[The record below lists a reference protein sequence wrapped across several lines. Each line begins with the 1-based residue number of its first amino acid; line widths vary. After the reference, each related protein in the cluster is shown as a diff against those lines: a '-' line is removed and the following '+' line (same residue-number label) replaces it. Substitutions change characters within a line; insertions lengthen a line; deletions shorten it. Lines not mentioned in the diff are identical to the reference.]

1 MEILMLL
8 GFVIGLGLFSVLALR
23 FGHDSRDI
31 ERCGPDL

>member
-1 MEILMLL
+1 MEILTLL
-8 GFVIGLGLFSVLALR
+8 GFIAGLALFSVLTLR